1 MDTQNIMIT
10 KVQKWGNSLG
20 VRLPKSA
27 ALEVGLSAGAEVDV
41 SAVDGRIVV
50 RPLSPKRPRLR
61 ELLAAVHRD
70 NLHAEAFLDAARG
83 REQL

>member
-1 MDTQNIMIT
+1 MDTHSVMIT

-20 VRLPKSA
+20 VRLPKA
-27 ALEVGLSAGAEVDV
+27 AAQEAGVSAGSEVDV
-41 SAVDGRIVV
+41 SAVEGRIVV

-61 ELLAAVHRD
+61 DLLAGIRRD
-70 NLHAEAFLDAARG
+70 NLHAEAFLGAARG